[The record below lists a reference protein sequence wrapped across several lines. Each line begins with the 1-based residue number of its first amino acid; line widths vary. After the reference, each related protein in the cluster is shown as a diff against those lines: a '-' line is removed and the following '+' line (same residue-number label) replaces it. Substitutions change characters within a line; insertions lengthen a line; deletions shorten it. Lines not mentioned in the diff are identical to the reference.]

1 MSNREQVENARRLR
15 REMTKEERRLW
26 YEFLRGYP
34 VRFMRQRPIG
44 RFIVDFYCAKA
55 KLVIE
60 VDGSQHYETEGLAY
74 DAERSEVLAAR
85 GIYVLR
91 VPNNEVRQNFRAV
104 CDQIDSE
111 VRKRCRQG
119 PLS

>member
-1 MSNREQVENARRLR
+1 MRPEQIENARRLR
-15 REMTKEERRLW
+15 KEMTGEERKLW
-26 YEFLRGYP
+26 YEFLRTYP
-34 VRFMRQRPIG
+34 VRFMRQRPID
-44 RFIVDFYCAKA
+44 RFIVDFYCAQA

-60 VDGSQHYETEGLAY
+60 VDGSQHYEADGIAY

-104 CDQIDSE
+104 CDQIDNE
-111 VRKRCRQG
+111 VKRR
-119 PLS
+119 SR

>member
-1 MSNREQVENARRLR
+1 MRPEQIENARRLR
-15 REMTKEERRLW
+15 KEMTGEERKLW
-26 YEFLRGYP
+26 YEFLRTYP
-34 VRFMRQRPIG
+34 VRFMRQRPID
-44 RFIVDFYCAKA
+44 RFIVDFYCAQA

-60 VDGSQHYETEGLAY
+60 VDGSQHYETDGIAY

-104 CDQIDSE
+104 CDQIDNE
-111 VRKRCRQG
+111 VKRR
-119 PLS
+119 SR